1 MNSLP
6 ILFNKLSID
15 SRKKD
20 INIWQ
25 ESLSKDIENLLNESA
40 RSKQLEFSDYI
51 SYAKFSV
58 INFGLPSLSK
68 RMPIN
73 IDAITLAEHITE
85 ILIVFE
91 PRIDPDSIRVV
102 PIVDGDDLNVLS
114 MLFDIYAKSY
124 LNNQEIILNIKIS
137 LDCSCG
143 AVRVL

>member
-20 INIWQ
+20 IKIWQ
-25 ESLSKDIENLLNESA
+25 ESLSKDIESLLNESA
-40 RSKQLEFSDYI
+40 RSGQLYFS
-51 SYAKFSV
+51 SEKSFAEFSV

-68 RMPIN
+68 KMPIN
-73 IDAITLAEHITE
+73 IDPIILAEHITK

-91 PRIDPDSIRVV
+91 PRIDPDSIKVIPV
-102 PIVDGDDLNVLS
+102 VDGEDLRVIS

-124 LNNQEIILNIKIS
+124 LNNQEIILNIRIS